1 MRTAVAFAAALA
13 GASAFAPGAVLPT
26 SSRNVAAVGPT
37 MQRIGSARP
46 AGGSMGGNQGSAGG
60 QGSMGRLGS
69 AGRTGSMGSK
79 QGSMAPVPVK
89 AAPKAVPVKKAPVAG
104 GRFTYDSGVEW
115 DTQGADW
122 AVGGGLFGTIGDV
135 VWAREAEVK
144 HGRIC
149 MLAAT
154 GAIVQDLYTFPFM
167 SKWYQGEKMWGLHDA
182 AIKSGAMWQV
192 LFFVGL
198 LEIPFMLNLAFGQTD
213 GTGDLGFDPLGLK
226 SDPDTFARRQLT
238 EIKNGRLAMIAI
250 SGMTHHYFLT
260 GKGPIQ
266 FLTGIPNFKSCLSAA
281 VDTGL
286 CK

>member
-1 MRTAVAFAAALA
+1 
-13 GASAFAPGAVLPT
+13 
-26 SSRNVAAVGPT
+26 
-37 MQRIGSARP
+37 
-46 AGGSMGGNQGSAGG
+46 
-60 QGSMGRLGS
+60 
-69 AGRTGSMGSK
+69 
-79 QGSMAPVPVK
+79 MAPVPVK
-89 AAPKAVPVKKAPVAG
+89 AVPKAVPVKKAPVAG

-198 LEIPFMLNLAFGQTD
+198 LEIPFMLNLANDSVD
-213 GTGDLGFDPLGLK
+213 GTGDLGFDPLGCGK
-226 SDPDTFARRQLT
+226 DPNALARRRIA
-238 EIKNGRLAMIAI
+238 EVKNGRLAMIAM
-250 SGMTHHYFLT
+250 GGVVHQQLLT
-260 GKGPIQ
+260 KQGTLEQ
-266 FLTGIPNFKSCLSAA
+266 LASFKAIA
-281 VDTGL
+281 N
-286 CK
+286 